1 MKVQTVIFSSEV
13 CNNHEL
19 YIRKKGEVIF
29 EDSGIKM
36 NRGSMLA
43 TDTYMNVFD
52 AGTWYMYTGI
62 KRWKL
67 KVNAHGMGIIKLM
80 LFSEPDKV
88 IESYLLEKDSEI
100 SFKYKNDKELYF
112 FIIEAVSNVAIH
124 DIYYETD
131 MEVRNNI
138 SLGAIICTYKREKE
152 LYRNIELIRKSR
164 FFDKGDELYKKL
176 NIYIVDNSSSL
187 PVINEE
193 NITLYHNPNTGGA
206 GGFKRGMEEIRKKE
220 KDINT
225 TNVILMDDDVTF
237 IMESFYRLYAL
248 LSFITDKY
256 KNEVI
261 AGRMFRMD
269 NRCIQYTAAEKWNGG
284 NIIHSGLNLDMTKK
298 EHLYTINNADGE
310 YTGWWFGCFPMDF
323 IRSNNPLPF
332 FLHCDDVEYGLRH
345 GGMPIVLNG
354 IQVWHE
360 TYEYRQLPVIAYYD
374 MRNSLIVNEL
384 YGYMPIKHNL
394 FRWWR
399 IQIGK
404 IHAQR
409 DKRIRQ
415 MMILG
420 LWDFF
425 KGIKYLERIDPEC
438 KHRNICNKAK
448 ERERGQ
454 KK

>member
-1 MKVQTVIFSSEV
+1 MKVQTVVFSSKASG
-13 CNNHEL
+13 NQEL
-19 YIRKKGEVIF
+19 FIRKKGEVIF

-36 NRGSMLA
+36 NRGSMIA
-43 TDTYMNVFD
+43 TDTYMNIFD
-52 AGTWYMYTGI
+52 AGTWYRYTEI

-67 KVNAHGMGIIKLM
+67 KLNADGRGIIKLM
-80 LFSEPDKV
+80 LFSKPDII
-88 IESYLLEKDSEI
+88 IESYLLEEVSEI
-100 SFKYKNDKELYF
+100 SFKYMNNKEMYYF
-112 FIIEAVSNVAIH
+112 ILEAVSDITVH

-131 MEVRNNI
+131 VEVKTDI

-152 LYRNIELIRKSR
+152 LYRNIELIKKSR

-176 NIYIVDNSSSL
+176 NINIVDNSSSL

-193 NITLYHNPNTGGA
+193 NITLYHNPNTGGS
-206 GGFKRGMEEIRKKE
+206 GGFTRGMEEIRKKE
-220 KDINT
+220 KEINI
-225 TNVILMDDDVTF
+225 TNVILMDDDVIF

-248 LSFITDKY
+248 LSFMTDKY
-256 KNEVI
+256 KKEVV

-269 NRCIQYTAAEKWNGG
+269 NRCIQYTAIEKWNGG
-284 NIIHSGLNLDMTKK
+284 NIIHSGLNLDMTKR
-298 EHLYTINNADGE
+298 ENLYTINNADGE

-345 GGMPIVLNG
+345 GGIPIVLNG

-360 TYEYRQLPVIAYYD
+360 TYEYRQSPVMAYYD
-374 MRNSLIVNEL
+374 MRNSLIVNKL
-384 YGYMPIKHNL
+384 YGYMTMKHSL
-394 FRWWR
+394 FKWWR

-409 DKRIRQ
+409 DKRKRR

-425 KGIKYLERIDPEC
+425 KGIKYLEKINSEH
-438 KHRNICNKAK
+438 KHRHMCNKVK
-448 ERERGQ
+448 ETRKRG
-454 KK
+454 